1 MTKAGSNQGAV
12 ILAIARA
19 DFLERVRR
27 YSFLFTLGFALYLGY
42 LTISGNLVLQ
52 VGHVRGIFN
61 SAWVGALLSIVASAF
76 ISLAGFYFVKNTI
89 QRDRETRVGQI
100 LAASPLSKFI
110 YVLGKVFSN
119 LTVLTLMIAVLAL
132 SGIAMQLVRG
142 EERHIEIWNL
152 VAPFIFLAFPAMV
165 VVAAIAVLFET
176 IPFLRGGFGNVAY
189 FFVWT
194 ALLSVPL
201 AIGRHA
207 SDLIGISL
215 VADGAR
221 EAAHLSAEYGGVTFS
236 LSFGQIAGPLSTF
249 RWAGLSWTTDIVIS
263 RLAWLGA
270 AFAIVIVSAFL
281 FDRFDPSRGRPLREA
296 PDAPVMPSP
305 EMQSENVAAP
315 IQISASTLTPLA
327 AHATH
332 SRFLAMLA
340 AELKLMLKGQ
350 KWWWY
355 AVAIGLAIAS
365 AAVPSADARGILL
378 ACAWIWPV
386 LLWSSMGIRETRD
399 QTHQL
404 IFSSPHPIS
413 RQLPAVWLAGV
424 LLALLTGGG
433 FGLRV
438 LLTGNIRGLL
448 TWLVGVQFIP
458 TLALALGGWSGTGK
472 PFEILYTL
480 LWYVGPMHAI
490 PPLDF
495 MGSAPATATTHYPLM
510 YLTLTALFAVV
521 ALAGRQRQLHS

>member
-1 MTKAGSNQGAV
+1 VTQIAGNGVAV

-52 VGHVRGIFN
+52 VGQVRGIFN

-100 LAASPLSKFI
+100 LAATPLSKFI

-119 LTVLTLMIAVLAL
+119 LAVLTLMIAVLAL

-215 VADGAR
+215 VADSAR
-221 EAAHLSAEYGGVTFS
+221 DAAHLSAENGGVTFS

-249 RWAGLSWTTDIVIS
+249 RWAGLSWTADVILS
-263 RLAWLGA
+263 RLAWLSL
-270 AFAIVIVSAFL
+270 AFGIVIVSAVL
-281 FDRFDPSRGRPLREA
+281 FDRFDPSRGRALCEA
-296 PDAPVMPSP
+296 PDARVMASP
-305 EMQSENVAAP
+305 ESQPENGVGAEEITAA
-315 IQISASTLTPLA
+315 TLTPVA

-332 SRFLAMLA
+332 SRFLSMLA

-365 AAVPSADARGILL
+365 ASIPSADGRGILV

-386 LLWSSMGIRETRD
+386 LLWSSMGVRETRD
-399 QTHQL
+399 QTYQL

-424 LLALLTGGG
+424 LVALLTGGG
-433 FGLRV
+433 FGLRL
-438 LLTGNIRGLL
+438 LLTGNVRGVLA
-448 TWLVGVQFIP
+448 WLVGAVFIP
-458 TLALALGGWSGTGK
+458 TLALALGVCSGTGK

-490 PPLDF
+490 PQLDF
-495 MGSAPATATTHYPLM
+495 MGSAPATAATRYPLI
-510 YLTLTALFAVV
+510 YLVLTGIFGVA
-521 ALAGRQRQLHS
+521 ALAGRKRQLQS

>member
-1 MTKAGSNQGAV
+1 VTQGAGNRIAV
-12 ILAIARA
+12 IWAIARA

-42 LTISGNLVLQ
+42 LTIAGDLVLQ
-52 VGHVRGIFN
+52 VGHARGTFN
-61 SAWVGALLSIVASAF
+61 SAWVGALLSVVASAF

-89 QRDRETRVGQI
+89 ERDRETRVGQI
-100 LAASPLSKFI
+100 LAATPLSKFI

-142 EERHIEIWNL
+142 EDRYIEVWNL

-201 AIGRHA
+201 AVGRHA

-215 VADGAR
+215 VADSAR
-221 EAAHLSAEYGGVTFS
+221 EAAHLSAENGGVTFS

-249 RWAGLSWTTDIVIS
+249 RWAGLSWTTDIILS
-263 RLAWLGA
+263 RLAWLTL
-270 AFAIVIVSAFL
+270 AFGIVIVSAFL
-281 FDRFDPSRGRPLREA
+281 FDRFDPSRGRALSEA
-296 PDAPVMPSP
+296 PDASVMPSP
-305 EMQSENVAAP
+305 ETPADNGAARV
-315 IQISASTLTPLA
+315 QITAATLTPLA
-327 AHATH
+327 AHETH
-332 SRFLAMLA
+332 SRFLSMLT

-365 AAVPSADARGILL
+365 AAVPSADARGMLL

-399 QTHQL
+399 QTYQL

-424 LLALLTGGG
+424 LLAFLTGGG
-433 FGLRV
+433 FGLRL
-438 LLTGNIRGLL
+438 LLTGNIRGVLA
-448 TWLVGVQFIP
+448 WLVGVVFIP
-458 TLALALGGWSGTGK
+458 TLALALGVWSGTGK
-472 PFEILYTL
+472 PFEILYTM

-490 PPLDF
+490 PQVDF
-495 MGSAPATATTHYPLM
+495 MGSAPATAATQYPLI
-510 YLTLTALFAVV
+510 YLVLTGIFGVL
-521 ALAGRQRQLHS
+521 ALAGRKRQLQS

>member
-1 MTKAGSNQGAV
+1 VTQAAGNRVAV
-12 ILAIARA
+12 IRAIARA

-61 SAWVGALLSIVASAF
+61 SAWVGVLLSIVASAF

-100 LAASPLSKFI
+100 LAATPLSKFI
-110 YVLGKVFSN
+110 YVLGKAFSN
-119 LTVLTLMIAVLAL
+119 LTVLTLMIALLAL

-142 EERHIEIWNL
+142 EDRHIEIWNL
-152 VAPFIFLAFPAMV
+152 AAPFIFLALPAMV

-194 ALLSVPL
+194 ALLSVSL
-201 AIGRHA
+201 AIGKHA

-215 VADGAR
+215 IADSAR
-221 EAAHLSAEYGGVTFS
+221 EAAHLSAENGGVTFS

-249 RWAGLSWTTDIVIS
+249 RWAGLNWTTDIIIS
-263 RLAWLGA
+263 RLAWLTL
-270 AFAIVIVSAFL
+270 AFGIVIVSAFL
-281 FDRFDPSRGRPLREA
+281 FDRFDPSRGRALREG
-296 PDAPVMPSP
+296 PDARVIPSP
-305 EMQSENVAAP
+305 EMQPENGAAP
-315 IQISASTLTPLA
+315 VEISAETLTSLA

-332 SRFLAMLA
+332 SRFLSMLA

-399 QTHQL
+399 QTYQL
-404 IFSSPHPIS
+404 IFSSPRPIS
-413 RQLPAVWLAGV
+413 RQLPAVWLSGV
-424 LLALLTGGG
+424 LLALLTGCG
-433 FGLRV
+433 FGLRL
-438 LLTGNIRGLL
+438 LLTGSIRGVLA
-448 TWLVGVQFIP
+448 WLVGALFIP
-458 TLALALGGWSGTGK
+458 TWALALGVWSGTGK

-480 LWYVGPMHAI
+480 VWYVGPMHAI
-490 PPLDF
+490 PQLDF
-495 MGSAPATATTHYPLM
+495 MGSAPVTAATRSPLI
-510 YLTLTALFAVV
+510 YLVLAGIFGVA
-521 ALAGRQRQLHS
+521 ALAGRKRQLQS

>member
-27 YSFLFTLGFALYLGY
+27 YSFFFTLGFALYLGY

-76 ISLAGFYFVKNTI
+76 ISLAGFYFAKNTI

-100 LAASPLSKFI
+100 LAATPLSKFI

-165 VVAAIAVLFET
+165 VVAAVAVLFET

-215 VADGAR
+215 VADSAK
-221 EAAHLSAEYGGVTFS
+221 EAAHLSAENGGVAFS

-249 RWAGLSWTTDIVIS
+249 RWAGLSWTTDIIIS

-270 AFAIVIVSAFL
+270 AFGIVIVSAFL
-281 FDRFDPSRGRPLREA
+281 FDRFDPSRGRALREA
-296 PDAPVMPSP
+296 PDTRVMPSP
-305 EMQSENVAAP
+305 ESQSENGVGAEE
-315 IQISASTLTPLA
+315 ISAATLTPVA

-332 SRFLAMLA
+332 SRFLPMVA

-365 AAVPSADARGILL
+365 AVIPSADGRGKLL

-386 LLWSSMGIRETRD
+386 LLWSSMGVRETRD
-399 QTHQL
+399 QTYQL
-404 IFSSPHPIS
+404 VFSSPHPNS
-413 RQLPAVWLAGV
+413 RQLPAVWFAGV
-424 LLALLTGGG
+424 LVALLTGGG
-433 FGLRV
+433 FGLRL
-438 LLTGNIRGLL
+438 LLTGDVRGLL
-448 TWLVGVQFIP
+448 AWLVGAVFIP
-458 TLALALGGWSGTGK
+458 TLALALGVCSGTGK

-490 PPLDF
+490 PQVDF
-495 MGSAPATATTHYPLM
+495 MGSAPATAATQYPLI
-510 YLTLTALFAVV
+510 YLVLTGIFGVL
-521 ALAGRQRQLHS
+521 ALAGRKRQLQS